1 MRIPWMNLKNEP
13 VDSIARLSESPLR
26 TTRWMGTARHKTI
39 QIRIRRSDSR
49 GFWITDDRNDC
60 QPQLSVAC
68 VTDRIH
74 WILSSGYYYPTLDV
88 TECCLLYSIHFTHLA
103 LSQCY
108 PIDSILRMLS
118 KAIECTS
125 PSWWR
130 SLCDQYLPWL
140 AELRGPKSVAY
151 VTRLDLLVRRS
162 ESILRVWLMV
172 CNEAKAYFHSLS
184 LKNINFILKN
194 GLSENGRTVCFADGA
209 LQFPSDLSVLLGE
222 VRKVQ
227 NWTLNSLETYFEFDL
242 ELTRKGLIELSN
254 WSHPYREFRRVQTL
268 GEI

>member
-1 MRIPWMNLKNEP
+1 MRIPRMNLKNEP

-60 QPQLSVAC
+60 QPQLSVAY

-74 WILSSGYYYPTLDV
+74 WILSSGYYYPTLNV
-88 TECCLLYSIHFTHLA
+88 TECCLLYSIHFIHLA

-140 AELRGPKSVAY
+140 AELRRPKSVAY

-172 CNEAKAYFHSLS
+172 CNEANAYFHSLPKKYKFYFKKWS
-184 LKNINFILKN
+184 IIR
-194 GLSENGRTVCFADGA
+194 ENGRTVCFADGA

-227 NWTLNSLETYFEFDL
+227 NWTLNSLGTDFEFDL
-242 ELTRKGLIELSN
+242 KLTRN
-254 WSHPYREFRRVQTL
+254 WLRTFQLVASVQRVP
-268 GEI
+268 